1 MLWGRRGGDGD
12 PTEQEHR
19 TEREEGTDRFPGAGR
34 PGGQRG
40 SWNPFPRYKSV
51 LDLELT
57 RWKDSGPDVPVRFF
71 LQCGIS
77 VKLLSIS

>member
-12 PTEQEHR
+12 PTEQER
-19 TEREEGTDRFPGAGR
+19 RMEREEGTDRFPGAGR

-40 SWNPFPRYKSV
+40 SLNPFLRYKSV

-57 RWKDSGPDVPVRFF
+57 SWKIQSLMFK
-71 LQCGIS
+71 S
-77 VKLLSIS
+77 VSSFSVGSL